1 MADNKVE
8 YFKAD
13 YPHGAATVSLLQVNN
28 HHNYQRY
35 DNIVPRPRKQ

>member
-8 YFKAD
+8 YFKLD
-13 YPHGAATVSLLQVNN
+13 YTHGAVTVSLLQVNN

-35 DNIVPRPRKQ
+35 DNIVPRQSK

>member
-1 MADNKVE
+1 MANNKIE

-13 YPHGAATVSLLQVNN
+13 YPHGAVTVSLLQVNN

-35 DNIVPRPRKQ
+35 DNIVPRQSK